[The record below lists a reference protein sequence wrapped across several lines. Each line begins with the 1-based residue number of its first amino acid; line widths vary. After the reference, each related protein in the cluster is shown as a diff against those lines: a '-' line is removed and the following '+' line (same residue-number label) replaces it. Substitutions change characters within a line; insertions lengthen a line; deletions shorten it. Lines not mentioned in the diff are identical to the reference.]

1 MKREDIKTIS
11 DFIAYKTHIGFLES
25 EVVSFFSLISLFQ
38 KYFLFNN
45 YQEFI
50 NFRKEEVSSLNPK
63 KDKKNIFS
71 FIFNKKENIKLNFEK
86 QTREYTIY

>member
-11 DFIAYKTHIGFLES
+11 DFIAYKEHIGYSES
-25 EVVSFFSLISLFQ
+25 DVISFVSLISLFQ

-50 NFRKEEVSSLNPK
+50 DFRKEEVSSLNPK
-63 KDKKNIFS
+63 KDKKDIS
-71 FIFNKKENIKLNFEK
+71 L
-86 QTREYTIY
+86 